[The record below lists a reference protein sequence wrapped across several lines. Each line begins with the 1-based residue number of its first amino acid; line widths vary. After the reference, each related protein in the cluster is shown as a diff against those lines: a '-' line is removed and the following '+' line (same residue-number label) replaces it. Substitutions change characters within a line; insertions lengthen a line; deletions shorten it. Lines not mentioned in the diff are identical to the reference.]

1 MCEFNLKYQ
10 IEVSSWN
17 WEKLYDNIFCNLF
30 FVYFLSITVHKI
42 FGRACERIS
51 FAREAPRAQL
61 TNFVGTLLH
70 VRTKLAPALNSVAR
84 AERTSLTDI
93 AWRNTI
99 AAEKRRARSHSHEQ
113 VNSLFWTTF
122 FNLKT
127 FLNHIVNYMCTNEFR
142 AYNFCANY
150 NFLDFTRTYEFR
162 THAKMFT
169 WNVKPKI

>member
-17 WEKLYDNIFCNLF
+17 WEKSYDTIFCNLF
-30 FVYFLSITVHKI
+30 FVFFLSITVHKI

-99 AAEKRRARSHSHEQ
+99 AAEKRRARSHSHEEWRSKFPVLDNVFQ
-113 VNSLFWTTF
+113 FQNVFEPHCELHVYERISC
-122 FNLKT
+122 
-127 FLNHIVNYMCTNEFR
+127 VQ
-142 AYNFCANY
+142 
-150 NFLDFTRTYEFR
+150 FLDFTRTYEFR